1 MNYGLVARS
10 NGIIMIR
17 LPHDFD
23 LQMMSDNEFNS
34 LLTSKEYRIE
44 SIYSKLAIDLIP
56 EVGDLFVGKD
66 YNTVYKLQPHEA
78 DLLLNK

>member
-1 MNYGLVARS
+1 MNYGLVARA

-23 LQMMSDNEFNS
+23 LQMMSDSEFNN
-34 LLTSKEYRIE
+34 LLTDKSYRIE
-44 SIYSKLAIDLIP
+44 SIDSKLAIDLIP
-56 EVGDLFVGKD
+56 EIGDLLVGKD
-66 YNTVYKLQPHEA
+66 YNTVYKLQQHEA